1 VLSGAV
7 NGDVALQIRS
17 EKLAVDSRYARIM
30 GVMQDA
36 EQRRPRIRRL
46 GDKLGAWYTPIALSI
61 AAMAWAITGESRRFL
76 AVVVVATPCPLLIAI
91 PVAVIGAISLAAR
104 RGIIIKN
111 PAVLE
116 QIDRCRTLIFDKTGT
131 LTFLSQITIP

>member
-1 VLSGAV
+1 
-7 NGDVALQIRS
+7 
-17 EKLAVDSRYARIM
+17 
-30 GVMQDA
+30 
-36 EQRRPRIRRL
+36 
-46 GDKLGAWYTPIALSI
+46 
-61 AAMAWAITGESRRFL
+61 MAWAISGQSHRFL

-116 QIDRCRTLIFDKTGT
+116 QVDRCRTLIFDKTGT
-131 LTFLSQITIP
+131 LDLRQANRVRDLVRPRL